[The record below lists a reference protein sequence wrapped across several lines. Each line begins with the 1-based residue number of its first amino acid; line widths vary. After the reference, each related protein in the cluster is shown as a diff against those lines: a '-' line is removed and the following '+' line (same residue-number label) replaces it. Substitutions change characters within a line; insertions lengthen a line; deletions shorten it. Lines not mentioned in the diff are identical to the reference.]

1 MKLLFKR
8 LMQSTAKL
16 FAAASFTAALF
27 NALPSYAA
35 APLKIGYSDW
45 PGFVAWQVAIE
56 KGWFKEAGVDVQF
69 EWFDYT
75 ASLDAFSAGKIDA
88 VGLTNGDALV
98 IGATGAKSTLVI
110 INDYSNG
117 NDMVIAKPG
126 IKSIKELKGK
136 KVGVEMGFVDH
147 LLLLNALEKVGMSES
162 DVTLVNSPTNEL
174 PQVLASGDV
183 DAISVWQPNSNTALK
198 LLPGS
203 KSIYNSSDAPG
214 LIYDALA
221 VSRPSLSAR
230 KADWQK
236 VAKVWYR
243 TVDYIYDPATHADA
257 VKIMAARVGLKPA
270 EYEPLMQGTKILTK
284 TEAARAFRKEDGFAS
299 IYGSSKIVDQFNV
312 KYDVYKQP
320 QPIDSY
326 FDPSLMTGQ

>member
-1 MKLLFKR
+1 MKTYLQRFCKSTVKLL
-8 LMQSTAKL
+8 TATL
-16 FAAASFTAALF
+16 LVS
-27 NALPSYAA
+27 ALPAFAA

-45 PGFVAWQVAIE
+45 PGFVAWQVGIE

-98 IGATGAKSTLVI
+98 IGATGTKSTIFL

-117 NDMVIAKPG
+117 NDMVIAKAG
-126 IKSIKELKGK
+126 IKSLKDLKGK

-147 LLLLNALEKVGMSES
+147 LLLVNALEKIGMTES

-183 DAISVWQPNSNTALK
+183 DAISVWQPNSNAALK

-203 KSIYNSSDAPG
+203 KSIYNSADAPG

-221 VSRPSLSAR
+221 INPASLANR

-243 TVDYIYDPATHADA
+243 CVDYIYDPKTHADA

-270 EYEPLMQGTKILTK
+270 EYETLVQGTKILTL
-284 TEAARAFRKEDGFAS
+284 TEAKKAFIKADGFGS
-299 IYGSSKIVDQFNV
+299 IYGSSKIVDAFNL
-312 KYDVYKQP
+312 KYDVYKQA
-320 QPIDSY
+320 QSVDSY
-326 FDPSLMTGQ
+326 FDPSITNGL

>member
-1 MKLLFKR
+1 MKISLHHLLKR
-8 LMQSTAKL
+8 GVEL
-16 FAAASFTAALF
+16 FAAALLATSLPAVAAT
-27 NALPSYAA
+27 
-35 APLKIGYSDW
+35 PLKIGYSDW
-45 PGFVAWQVAIE
+45 PGFVAWQVGIE
-56 KGWFKEAGVDVQF
+56 KGWFKEAGVDVQL

-75 ASLDAFSAGKIDA
+75 ASLDAFSANKIDA
-88 VGLTNGDALV
+88 VGLTNGDALA
-98 IGATGAKSTLVI
+98 IGATGAKSSIII

-126 IKSIKELKGK
+126 IKNIKDLKGK

-147 LLLLNALEKVGMSES
+147 LLLLNALEKVGMTES

-183 DAISVWQPNSNTALK
+183 DAVSVWQPNSNVALK

-203 KSIYNSSDAPG
+203 KSIYNSADAPG
-214 LIYDALA
+214 LIYDALTVNPA
-221 VSRPSLSAR
+221 SLSSR

-243 TVDYIYDPATHADA
+243 IVDYIYDPKTHADA
-257 VKIMAARVGLKPA
+257 VKIMSARVGLKPA
-270 EYEPLMQGTKILTK
+270 EYEPLLLGTKILTLP
-284 TEAARAFRKEDGFAS
+284 EAKKAFAKGDGFGS

-312 KYDVYKQP
+312 KYAVYKQS
-320 QPIDSY
+320 QPIESY
-326 FDPSLMTGQ
+326 FDAAITNGL